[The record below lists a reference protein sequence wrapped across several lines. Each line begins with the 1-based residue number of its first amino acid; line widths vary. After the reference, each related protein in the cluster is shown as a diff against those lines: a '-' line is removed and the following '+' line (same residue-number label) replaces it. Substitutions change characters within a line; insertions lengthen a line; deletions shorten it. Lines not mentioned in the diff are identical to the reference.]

1 MHQPRMTPPTQ
12 ARHESEFDAQGYV
25 IVPEVLPAA
34 LCDRL
39 LGIVEAREHTG
50 AGSRRLLGEPLVAE
64 AALRLQRHP
73 AIATLLP
80 AGARA
85 VQCTL
90 FAKTAQVNWS
100 VTPHQDLS
108 VPVRER
114 VDAPGWSGW
123 SLKEGATFAQPPLAV
138 LRQLLAVRLQL
149 DGDAETTGPLEVVPG
164 SHRAGRLSTASLK
177 DHLGTPRVRC
187 IVPRGGALV
196 LRPLL
201 IHASGKAGG
210 GGRRRVLHFVFGPPL
225 EGGVAWAEP

>member
-1 MHQPRMTPPTQ
+1 MHQPQLPSPIDTRY
-12 ARHESEFDAQGYV
+12 ESEFDAQGYA
-25 IVPEVLPAA
+25 ILADVLPAA

-39 LGIVEAREHTG
+39 LDIVELRQHTG
-50 AGSRRLLGEPLVAE
+50 AGTRRLLGEPLVAE

-73 AIATLLP
+73 AIAALLP

-90 FAKTAQVNWS
+90 FAKSAEVNWS

-114 VDAPGWSGW
+114 VDAAGWSGW

-138 LRQLLAVRLQL
+138 LQQLLAVRLQL
-149 DGDAETTGPLEVVPG
+149 DGDAQTTGPLEVVPG
-164 SHRAGRLSTASLK
+164 SHRAGRLSTESLK

-187 IVPRGGALV
+187 MVPQGGALV
-196 LRPLL
+196 MRPLL